1 MIILHYQPHDS
12 TYIVD
17 VVMRPKFGNS
27 GISMKESPKLQFC
40 NDLTPKNMFF
50 WRSSLGSSSKI

>member
-17 VVMRPKFGNS
+17 VVMRPKFGS
-27 GISMKESPKLQFC
+27 SSISMKESPKLQFC

-50 WRSSLGSSSKI
+50 W